1 MGRHRRPAAERASF
15 GRASSRVKTNRPSA
29 QPRHSERSEESLSSR
44 QRDLLAITAIPDPRF
59 NTARLAMTTTR
70 LCIALLALTVPLGA
84 QPSPP
89 QERRVLV
96 RAGRLVDAVS
106 DAAKTDQGILITGDR
121 ITRVGPYAEVAAAAV
136 GAERVDLSRYTV
148 LPGLIDAHTHV
159 FLDGGDYATQLLKQ
173 SIPYRTIEAV
183 AAARAALAY
192 GFTMIRDLETEGAMY
207 ADVDVKTA
215 IDRNIVPGP
224 RMLVATRALAP
235 TGMYPLTGYSWE
247 LDLPAG
253 AQLVDGADNLRRA
266 VREQVKYGADWIK
279 VYADRDA
286 YVGDDG
292 RLHSWPNWTDEEL
305 KAIVDEARRL
315 GRPVAAH
322 ARGWEGID
330 AALRAGVQS
339 IEHGDGLTPDL
350 VDRMVKQRVYWC
362 PTVYVGARPVAGQPP
377 LRATMAELKRKA
389 FADAVRRGMAELIA
403 FGTDAGG
410 FAWTEN
416 PAQEFGYYTRYGMT
430 PIQAIRSA
438 TTTAARLLGR
448 DKDVGTVAAGT
459 LADLVA
465 VDGDPLADPAALTLA
480 RWVMKGGLVH

>member
-1 MGRHRRPAAERASF
+1 
-15 GRASSRVKTNRPSA
+15 
-29 QPRHSERSEESLSSR
+29 
-44 QRDLLAITAIPDPRF
+44 
-59 NTARLAMTTTR
+59 MTTA
-70 LCIALLALTVPLGA
+70 LIALLALAFPIAA
-84 QPSPP
+84 QPPS
-89 QERRVLV
+89 QAERRILV
-96 RAGRLVDAVS
+96 RAGKLVDVAS
-106 DAAKTDQGILITGDR
+106 DGAKADQGVLIIGDR
-121 ITRVGPYAEVAAAAV
+121 ITRVGPYADVAAGAA
-136 GAERVDLSRYTV
+136 GAERVDLSRFTV
-148 LPGLIDAHTHV
+148 MPGLIDAHTHV

-173 SIPYRTIEAV
+173 SIPFRTIEAV
-183 AAARAALAY
+183 TAARAALGY

-215 IDRNIVPGP
+215 IDRGIIPGP

-247 LDLPAG
+247 LDMPAG
-253 AQLVDGADNLRRA
+253 AQLVDGADNLRKA

-292 RLHSWPNWTDEEL
+292 RLHSWPNWTDDEL
-305 KAIVDEARRL
+305 EAIVDEARRL

-350 VDRMVKQRVYWC
+350 MDRMIKQRVYWC
-362 PTVYVGARPVAGQPP
+362 PTVYVGTRPQPGAPP
-377 LRATMAELKRKA
+377 LRATMADLKRRA
-389 FADAVRRGMAELIA
+389 FGDAVKRGMADLVA

-410 FAWTEN
+410 FVWTEN
-416 PAQEFGYYTRYGMT
+416 PAQEFAFYARYGMT
-430 PIQAIRSA
+430 PIQAIRTA
-438 TTTAARLLGR
+438 TTNAAKLLGK
-448 DKDVGTVAAGT
+448 DKDVGTVAVGK

-465 VDGDPLADPAALTLA
+465 VDGDPFTDPVALT
-480 RWVMKGGLVH
+480 RVKWVMKGGVVQP

>member
-1 MGRHRRPAAERASF
+1 M
-15 GRASSRVKTNRPSA
+15 TN
-29 QPRHSERSEESLSSR
+29 
-44 QRDLLAITAIPDPRF
+44 T
-59 NTARLAMTTTR
+59 
-70 LCIALLALTVPLGA
+70 LLALLTLALPLTA
-84 QPSPP
+84 QPA
-89 QERRVLV
+89 ERRVLV
-96 RAGRLVDAVS
+96 RAGRLIDMTS

-121 ITRVGPYAEVAAAAV
+121 ITRVGPYADVATSAGNV
-136 GAERVDLSRYTV
+136 ERIDLSRFTV

-183 AAARAALAY
+183 TAARTALGY
-192 GFTMIRDLETEGAMY
+192 GFTTIRDLETEGAMY

-215 IDRNIVPGP
+215 IDRGVIPGP

-247 LDLPAG
+247 LDMPAG

-286 YVGDDG
+286 YLGDDG
-292 RLHSWPNWTDEEL
+292 KLHSWPNWTDDEL

-315 GRPVAAH
+315 GRAVAAH
-322 ARGWEGID
+322 ARGIEGID

-339 IEHGDGLTPDL
+339 IEHGDGLTPEL
-350 VDRMVKQRVYWC
+350 MDRMVKARVYWC
-362 PTVYVGARPVAGQPP
+362 PTIYVGTRPQAGAPP
-377 LRATMAELKRKA
+377 LRAAMADLKRKA
-389 FADAVRRGMAELIA
+389 FGEAVRRGMGDLIA

-410 FAWTEN
+410 FVWTEN
-416 PAQEFGYYTRYGMT
+416 PALEFAFYARYGMT
-430 PIQAIRSA
+430 PIQTVRTA
-438 TTTAARLLGR
+438 TVNAAKLLGR
-448 DKDVGTVAAGT
+448 DKDLGTIAAGK

-465 VDGDPLADPAALTLA
+465 VDGDPLSDPAALTRA
-480 RWVMKGGLVH
+480 KWVMKGGVVQP

>member
-1 MGRHRRPAAERASF
+1 M
-15 GRASSRVKTNRPSA
+15 
-29 QPRHSERSEESLSSR
+29 
-44 QRDLLAITAIPDPRF
+44 
-59 NTARLAMTTTR
+59 AMT
-70 LCIALLALTVPLGA
+70 CSIAMPLASQTPA
-84 QPSPP
+84 PT
-89 QERRVLV
+89 ERRVLV
-96 RAGRLVDAVS
+96 RAGHLIDVVTDG
-106 DAAKTDQGILITGDR
+106 AKTDQGILITGDR
-121 ITRVGPYAEVAAAAV
+121 ITRVGPYADVAAAA
-136 GAERVDLSRYTV
+136 GNAERIDLSRFTV
-148 LPGLIDAHTHV
+148 LPGFIDAHTHV

-183 AAARAALAY
+183 TAARAALDY
-192 GFTMIRDLETEGAMY
+192 GFTTIRDLETEGAMY

-215 IDRNIVPGP
+215 IDRGVIPGP

-247 LDLPAG
+247 LDMPTG

-279 VYADRDA
+279 VYSDRDA
-286 YVGDDG
+286 YLGDDG
-292 RLHSWPNWTDEEL
+292 RLHSWPNWTPEEF

-315 GRPVAAH
+315 GRSVAAH

-350 VDRMVKQRVYWC
+350 IDRMVQQRVYWC
-362 PTVYVGARPVAGQPP
+362 PTVYVGARPQAGQPP

-389 FADAVRRGMAELIA
+389 FGEAMRRGMTELIA

-416 PAQEFGYYTRYGMT
+416 PAQEFAFYSRYGMT
-430 PIQAIRSA
+430 PIQTIRTA
-438 TTTAARLLGR
+438 TTNAAKLLGR
-448 DKDVGTVAAGT
+448 DKDVGTIAAGK

-465 VDGDPLADPAALTLA
+465 VEGDPLADPVALTKVK
-480 RWVMKGGLVH
+480 WVMKGGQRVAGSG